1 MNATNETPVESPETP
16 VETSETPVET
26 PVETSETPVESAD
39 PSSDS
44 SSVSSDAISISSL
57 EEPSGNWEMA
67 QSDLETGKRVFASQA
82 RESATLSE
90 VSTKAFF
97 RSISLRDGEIEQM

>member
-1 MNATNETPVESPETP
+1 MESPETP
-16 VETSETPVET
+16 VESPET

-82 RESATLSE
+82 RENATLSE